1 MNPDKDN
8 RMQQAVQN
16 TASPLERNITVSVPI
31 AQIEAEIAT
40 RLKKLARTVRMQGF
54 RPGHVPLKMVE
65 RQYGFQVRQ
74 EVVSDAVQKTFAE
87 AVKDQN
93 FRVAGFPR
101 FQPKPAEQESQP
113 GSAPGPDGKI
123 EYTATFEVYPEV
135 VMGDVSSRKV
145 TRPVTTVGESDVEA
159 TLATLR
165 KQRAKFERV
174 ERAAAEGDL
183 VNIDFEGLIAGQ
195 PFEGNKAANFA
206 VVLGEN
212 RMLPDFEAAIV
223 GMKEG
228 EQKTF
233 PLTFP
238 QDYAD
243 AVKGKTADF
252 TVTVN
257 QVAEAKL
264 PAIDAE
270 FAKALGVDD
279 GDVER
284 LKREVRENMER
295 EVAKR
300 VKANVKEQ
308 VIDALHASAGF
319 EVPKALVDA
328 EIERMQA
335 AALEDLKQRGMTVTD
350 KALPADLFAE
360 RAARRLK
367 VGLLVADLVKKHDL
381 GARPEQ
387 VRKVIEEHAE
397 SYEEPEQLVR
407 WYYADP
413 SRLAEV
419 EALVMEDNVVEWAM
433 GKMKVEDKPVEFSEL
448 MGTKKA

>member
-1 MNPDKDN
+1 
-8 RMQQAVQN
+8 MQQAVQN

-40 RLKKLARTVRMQGF
+40 RLKQLARTVRMQGF

-74 EVVSDAVQKTFAE
+74 EVVSDTVQKTFAE
-87 AVKDQN
+87 AVKDKY
-93 FRVAGFPR
+93 RVAGYPR
-101 FQPKPAEQESQP
+101 FQPKPVGEGAN
-113 GSAPGPDGKI
+113 DV

-135 VMGDVSSRKV
+135 VMGDVSGRKV
-145 TRPVTTVGESDVEA
+145 ARPVTKVADADVAA
-159 TLATLR
+159 TLETLR
-165 KQRAKFERV
+165 KQRAKFERAG
-174 ERAAAEGDL
+174 RAAAAGDL
-183 VNIDFEGLIAGQ
+183 VNIDFECLIAGQ
-195 PFEGNKAANFA
+195 PFEGNKAANFT

-212 RMLPDFEAAIV
+212 RMLPDFEAALV

-238 QDYAD
+238 QDYAE
-243 AVKGKTADF
+243 AVRGKTADF

-257 QVAEAKL
+257 QVAEPKL
-264 PAIDAE
+264 PPVDAD
-270 FAKALGVDD
+270 FAKSLGVED

-284 LKREVRENMER
+284 LKREVRENMEK
-295 EVAKR
+295 ETVKR
-300 VKANVKEQ
+300 VRAKVKEQ
-308 VIDALHASAGF
+308 VIDALHAAAGF
-319 EVPKALVDA
+319 EVPKSLLDA
-328 EIERMQA
+328 EIERMQRS
-335 AALEDLKQRGMTVTD
+335 ALEDLKQRGMTVED

-360 RAARRLK
+360 RAARRIK

-381 GARPEQ
+381 APKPEQ

-397 SYEEPEQLVR
+397 SFEQPEQLVR

-413 SRLAEV
+413 ARLGEV

-433 GKMKVEDKPVEFSEL
+433 GKMKVEDQPTDFDEL
-448 MGTKKA
+448 MGTKKG

>member
-1 MNPDKDN
+1 
-8 RMQQAVQN
+8 MQQAVQS
-16 TASPLERNITVSVPI
+16 TASPLERNITVAVPI

-87 AVKDQN
+87 AVKDKN
-93 FRVAGFPR
+93 FRVAGYPR
-101 FQPKPAEQESQP
+101 FQPKAVEQEDQ
-113 GSAPGPDGKI
+113 AQL

-135 VMGDVSSRKV
+135 VMGDVAASQVS
-145 TRPVTTVGESDVEA
+145 RPVTKVQDRDVEA

-165 KQRAKFERV
+165 KQRAKYERT

-195 PFEGNKAANFA
+195 PFEGNKASNFT

-212 RMLPDFEAAIV
+212 RMLPDFEAAIA
-223 GMKEG
+223 GMKAG

-238 QDYAD
+238 QDYAE

-257 QVAEAKL
+257 EVAEPKL
-264 PAIDAE
+264 PPLDAD
-270 FAKALGVDD
+270 FAKSLGVAD

-284 LKREVRENMER
+284 LKREVRENMEK
-295 EVAKR
+295 EVGKR
-300 VKANVKEQ
+300 VHASVKEQ
-308 VIDALHASAGF
+308 VIDRLHAAARF
-319 EVPKALVDA
+319 DVPKALLA
-328 EIERMQA
+328 SEIERMQN
-335 AALEDLKQRGMTVTD
+335 AALEDLKQRGMTITD
-350 KALPADLFAE
+350 KSLPADLFAE
-360 RAARRLK
+360 RAERRIK
-367 VGLLVADLVKKHDL
+367 VGLLVADLVRKNGLAAK
-381 GARPEQ
+381 PEQ
-387 VRKVIEEHAE
+387 VRKAIEEHAE
-397 SYEEPEQLVR
+397 SYEQPAELVR

-433 GKMKVEDKPVEFSEL
+433 GKMKVEDKPTDFDEL
-448 MGTKKA
+448 MGTKKG